1 MAFGNLENQH
11 DNSRFSY
18 GECVA
23 ILQQATSALSYLHGQ
38 YESVSHRD
46 IKPENILVQY
56 RDPNRDPNFLHIRL
70 SDFGLAKIG
79 DSLNT
84 LCHSETYCPPEIRP
98 NGPRYTKAVDIW
110 SLGVVILRFAYG
122 LPHPGFG
129 IGLEW
134 CEKVVQEANDWE
146 SEGLIDVLQHMIV
159 INAKARVSAADCH
172 HQASRLLTSS
182 RGRSTT
188 PTPASC
194 NAAYGATV
202 APLSATGWEIVG
214 ILSHEPCSQPICS
227 IKRDG
232 C

>member
-1 MAFGNLENQH
+1 MAFGNLESQH
-11 DNSRFSY
+11 DNSRFSH

-38 YESVSHRD
+38 HESVAHRD

-56 RDPNRDPNFLHIRL
+56 RDPNRDPNVLHIRL

-84 LCHSETYCPPEIRP
+84 GCHSETYCPPEIRP

-110 SLGVVILRFAYG
+110 SLGIVILRFAYG

-134 CEKVVQEANDWE
+134 CEKVVQEVNDWE
-146 SEGLIDVLQHMIV
+146 SEDLIDVLQHMLV
-159 INAKARVSAADCH
+159 IDAEARVSAADCH
-172 HQASRLLTSS
+172 YKASRLLASS
-182 RGRSTT
+182 HGRSTT

-194 NAAYGATV
+194 ITAYGVTVVPPPATR
-202 APLSATGWEIVG
+202 WEIVCV
-214 ILSHEPCSQPICS
+214 LLHELCSQSICS
-227 IKRDG
+227 IKWDS